1 MLKNKEIFTYFLSL
15 FVHTP
20 KHHCRYR
27 SMLNQVIVV
36 VVLAFIIFALIR
48 EFHRPGIIMM
58 TGLFIFMATGIVD
71 TREAVSGFSNQGV
84 LIIALLFMIS
94 EGVKAS
100 GILKVFSDHFLPREK
115 KKYSKLYL
123 SILAPIGA
131 ISAILNN
138 TPIVLIFAPLVK
150 NWSERL
156 KLDPARFLMPLSF
169 ITILGGSL
177 TIIGTSTNLLVHGLL
192 LENDMQGLGFFETG
206 RVGIFIFIFGLIYLV
221 FFSRTLMRKFDNG
234 ERHKNDKLFF
244 IEGIINDQFEKE
256 GKTYASLKSTIFKD
270 ISLAAVIRNGEY
282 IQDYANLEI
291 LEQDKLLLNTSLV
304 MLETLRS
311 FRGISLYKLE
321 QAYAYHKNS
330 KLETVEAIISAR
342 FPGVGKRL
350 NEIDFLNRYNSVV
363 LAIYRNGD
371 QIYQEVDQVR
381 LKEGDTLLLLTDSS
395 FVNSWSD
402 SQVFYLLSHKG
413 DIQFN
418 IDRRKAVLTYL
429 LLALLLC
436 GAIATTS
443 FKWFEDSAFNPLL
456 VSGMVMVLF
465 VWLNI
470 LPSQRYTKSVNWD
483 ILITIASS
491 IGISYA
497 IHSSGLSDTIA
508 GFILKRMVFLGPLGL
523 LFLLYVLTAVVTE
536 VVTNN
541 AAAAL
546 VFPIALSISQLSAY
560 DPRPFVIAI
569 CIAATCSFIS
579 PIGYQTNMIVQSIG
593 QYKYKDFSRLGLP
606 LSLMVMVIS
615 LIVIPLFWPF

>member
-1 MLKNKEIFTYFLSL
+1 MLD
-15 FVHTP
+15 
-20 KHHCRYR
+20 
-27 SMLNQVIVV
+27 QVIVI

-48 EFHRPGIIMM
+48 EYHRPGIILL
-58 TGLFIFMATGIVD
+58 TGLFVFMATGIVD
-71 TREAVSGFSNQGV
+71 SREAVSGFSNQGV

-94 EGVKAS
+94 EGVRAS
-100 GILKVFSDHFLPREK
+100 GILKEFSDLFLPRER
-115 KKYSKLYL
+115 KKYSKLYF

-192 LENDMQGLGFFETG
+192 LENDMEGLGFFETG
-206 RVGIFIFIFGLIYLV
+206 RIGIFLFFFGLIYLV
-221 FFSRTLMRKFDNG
+221 SFSRPIMKKFATSEG
-234 ERHKNDKLFF
+234 HKNDKLFF
-244 IEGIINDQFEKE
+244 IEAIINEQFEE
-256 GKTYASLKSTIFKD
+256 RGQTYASLKKGIFKD

-282 IQDYANLEI
+282 IQDYVNLEVI
-291 LEQDKLLLNTSLV
+291 EQDKLLLNTSLV
-304 MLETLRS
+304 MLETLRT
-311 FRGISLYKLE
+311 FRGISLFKLE
-321 QAYAYHKNS
+321 QAYAHHKNS

-350 NEIDFLNRYNSVV
+350 SEIDFLNRYNSVV

-371 QIYQEVDQVR
+371 QIYQEVDHVR
-381 LKEGDTLLLLTDSS
+381 LKEGDTLLLLTDSN

-429 LLALLLC
+429 LLALLLT
-436 GAIATTS
+436 GAIVTTS
-443 FKWFEDSAFNPLL
+443 FKWFENSAFNPLL
-456 VSGMVMVLF
+456 VTGLVMVLF
-465 VWLNI
+465 VWLKI
-470 LPSQRYTKSVNWD
+470 LPAQRYTKSVNWD

-497 IHSSGLSDTIA
+497 IHGSGLSDTLA
-508 GFILKRMVFLGPLGL
+508 GFILKHLIFLGPLGL
-523 LFLLYVLTAVVTE
+523 LFIVYLLTAVVTE
-536 VVTNN
+536 MVTNN

-546 VFPIALSISQLSAY
+546 VFPIALSISQLSGY
-560 DPRPFVIAI
+560 DSRPFVIAI

-593 QYKYKDFSRLGLP
+593 QYKYKDFSKLGLP

-615 LIVIPLFWPF
+615 LILIPFFWPF